1 MNVHRNMS
9 SFIQKWSDT
18 NRISFYT
25 IILKWLLI
33 IITITVNN
41 TLAWKI
47 WRRKNIHTIFNLSM
61 CFYFFF
67 VGSIFPLLINDY
79 GNLLEQ
85 TLTEPDA
92 THPDICHRILLYRV
106 FIIQGTKVFILNI
119 LFR

>member
-1 MNVHRNMS
+1 MVA
-9 SFIQKWSDT
+9 
-18 NRISFYT
+18 
-25 IILKWLLI
+25 
-33 IITITVNN
+33 NN

-85 TLTEPDA
+85 KITEPD
-92 THPDICHRILLYRV
+92 TIHPAICHRILLYRV